1 MAVEVF
7 VDAGIWF
14 AASSPRALDHVESS
28 DAIRDVV
35 EQGLRPVTTN
45 LVIAEAHALLV
56 SRVHR
61 NAALS
66 FLREVRGP
74 GVMIVAST
82 PELEQRALRDWI
94 ERYDD
99 QDFSLADA
107 VSFAVMAKRGIGEA
121 LTLDRHFQVAGFRTR
136 PAR

>member
-1 MAVEVF
+1 MPAEVF
-7 VDAGIWF
+7 VDAGIWYEASNPQALNHGVGLDVMR
-14 AASSPRALDHVESS
+14 AAARE
-28 DAIRDVV
+28 
-35 EQGLRPVTTN
+35 GLRPVTTN
-45 LVIAEAHALLV
+45 LVLAEAHALLV

-61 NAALS
+61 NAALT

-82 PELEQRALRDWI
+82 PELEQRALSDWI

-107 VSFAVMAKRGIGEA
+107 VSFAVMADRGIELA
-121 LTLDRHFQVAGFRTR
+121 LTLDHHFRVAGFRTR